1 MFGRDSKVAM
11 LQKVPLF
18 RSLTRKHL
26 VQIGRLADEFEVRT
40 GYSLVIAGER
50 GHQLFIIVEGQAVAR
65 VGRGRTVRLGPGE
78 YFGEMSLVDGRP
90 CSATVE
96 AATNMRLVAVRRR
109 EFWALLNAAPPIVA
123 KIMSTLSRRVR
134 DAEASVS
141 V

>member
-78 YFGEMSLVDGRP
+78 YFGGMSLVDTDPARPRSRPRQTCGCWRSAAASSGR
-90 CSATVE
+90 S
-96 AATNMRLVAVRRR
+96 
-109 EFWALLNAAPPIVA
+109 
-123 KIMSTLSRRVR
+123 
-134 DAEASVS
+134 
-141 V
+141 

>member
-1 MFGRDSKVAM
+1 MFRKDSKVA
-11 LQKVPLF
+11 LLEKVPLF
-18 RSLTRKHL
+18 RGLARKHL
-26 VQIGRLADEFEVRT
+26 EQIGRLADEIEVRT
-40 GYSLVIAGER
+40 GRWLVTAGER
-50 GHQLFIIVEGQAVAR
+50 GHQLFVIVEGQAVAR

-78 YFGEMSLVDGRP
+78 FFGEMSLVDGGP

-96 AATNMRLVAVRRR
+96 AATDMRLLVVGHR
-109 EFWALLNAAPPIVA
+109 EFWALLTAAPPLVA